1 MSGQTTLRV
10 MIIDDE
16 ALARQRIEDLL
27 EKAGDVEIVGR
38 IDNGRAAVEAIA
50 EQDPDLV
57 FLDVQ
62 MPGMT
67 GLEVVAAIGEESM
80 PSTIFVTAYDQF
92 ALNAFDLAAVDYL
105 VKPFDDDRF
114 ETALERA
121 RRKVELEEVGA
132 MTRRLLEVL
141 NGEGATRTESAPH
154 QDRRWAENIPV
165 ETRGQVRF
173 VPVDR
178 IDYISA
184 DGPYAELHVGDK
196 SLAIRERMHVLE
208 ERLDPAKFVRIHRS
222 TIVQIDRIERFLRG
236 AGGDY
241 AIRLRG
247 GRELA
252 VSRRRR
258 EELARR
264 LGISR

>member
-1 MSGQTTLRV
+1 

-16 ALARQRIEDLL
+16 PLARQRIEDLL
-27 EKAGDVEIVGR
+27 GKAEDVEIVGR
-38 IDNGRAAVEAIA
+38 IDSGRVAVEAIR

-67 GLEVVAAIGEESM
+67 GLEVVAAIGGDAM

-105 VKPFDDDRF
+105 VKPFDDERF

-121 RRKVELEEVGA
+121 RRKIELEEVGV
-132 MTRRLLEVL
+132 MTRRLIEVL
-141 NGEGATRTESAPH
+141 EGEGSRGSGGTTATE
-154 QDRRWAENIPV
+154 RRWAETIPV

-178 IDYISA
+178 IDFISA

-222 TIVQIDRIERFLRG
+222 TIVQVDRIERFLRG
-236 AGGDY
+236 SGGDY
-241 AIRLRG
+241 AIRLKSG
-247 GRELA
+247 KELA

-258 EELARR
+258 EELERR
-264 LGISR
+264 LGIRS